1 MNILVLNSGSSS
13 LKYQLINMEN
23 SEALVE
29 GICERIGINGSSVTY
44 KVPVR
49 GIKEK
54 MSLDFPSHKE
64 AISRVLELLQ
74 DEKIGV
80 IKSLE
85 EIEGIGH
92 RVVHGADLFN
102 KSVLVTNEVIEKLK
116 EVSSLAPLHNPA
128 NLLGIEIC
136 QNLMSTKKNVAV
148 FDTAFHQTMPE
159 EAFMYALPYDDYEE
173 LRVRKY
179 GFHGTSH
186 KYVSNI
192 AKNILNREDSKII
205 VCHLGNGSSVS
216 AVKGGKC
223 IDTSMGLTPLEGL
236 MMGTRCG
243 DIDPAAVIYVAKERG
258 LSFEEMDKRMNKES
272 GILGI
277 FGNTSDFRDVKEAYD
292 SGNERAKLTIDM
304 LTYKIK
310 SYVSQYAGI
319 LGGVDALCFTGGIGE
334 NSELVREKVCEGLSF
349 MGIELSLENNNNFR
363 NLANDEGIADI
374 TGVNSKAK
382 VLVIPTNEE
391 LVIAQDTYKLIK

>member
-29 GICERIGINGSSVTY
+29 GICERIGISGSSVTY
-44 KVPVR
+44 KVPGE

-54 MSLDFPSHKE
+54 MSFDFPSHKE
-64 AISRVLELLQ
+64 AISKVLELLQ
-74 DEKIGV
+74 DEKLGV
-80 IKSLE
+80 IKTLE

-92 RVVHGADLFN
+92 RVVHGADLFD
-102 KSVLVTNEVIEKLK
+102 KSVLVTKEVLEKLE
-116 EVSSLAPLHNPA
+116 EVSGLAPLHNPA

-136 QNLMSTKKNVAV
+136 QNLMPTKKNVAV
-148 FDTAFHQTMPE
+148 FDTAFHQTMPS
-159 EAFMYALPYDDYEE
+159 EAYMYGLPYADYEE
-173 LRVRKY
+173 LKVRKY

-192 AKNILNREDSKII
+192 AKDIVAKEDSKII

-216 AVKGGKC
+216 AVKDGKC
-223 IDTSMGLTPLEGL
+223 LDTSMGLTPLEGL

-243 DIDPAAVIYVAKERG
+243 DIDPAAVIYIAKERG
-258 LSFEEMDKRMNKES
+258 LTLEEMDKRMNKES

-292 SGNERAKLTIDM
+292 NGNERAKLTIEM

-319 LGGVDALCFTGGIGE
+319 LGGIDALCFTGGIGE
-334 NSELVREKVCEGLSF
+334 NSELVREKVCEGLGF
-349 MGIELSLENNNNFR
+349 MGLEISKENNNNFR
-363 NLANDEGIADI
+363 SLANEEGIADI

-382 VLVIPTNEE
+382 ILVIPTNEE
-391 LVIAQDTYKLIK
+391 LVIAQDTYKIIK

>member
-13 LKYQLINMEN
+13 LKYQLINMETN
-23 SEALVE
+23 EALVE
-29 GICERIGINGSSVTY
+29 GICERIGNTGSSITY
-44 KVPVR
+44 KVPAKK
-49 GIKEK
+49 IKEK
-54 MSLDFPSHKE
+54 MSFDFPSHKE
-64 AISRVLELLQ
+64 AISKVLELLQ
-74 DEKIGV
+74 DENLGV
-80 IKSLE
+80 IKTLD

-92 RVVHGADLFN
+92 RVVHGADLFD
-102 KSVLVTNEVIEKLK
+102 KSVLVTGEVVEKLK
-116 EVSSLAPLHNPA
+116 EVSGLAPLHNPA

-136 QNLMSTKKNVAV
+136 ENLMPTKKNVAV

-159 EAFMYALPYDDYEE
+159 EAFMYGLPYADYEE
-173 LRVRKY
+173 LKVRKY

-192 AKNILNREDSKII
+192 AKELVGKEDSKII

-216 AVKGGKC
+216 AVKNGKC
-223 IDTSMGLTPLEGL
+223 VDTSMGLTPLEGL

-243 DIDPAAVIYVAKERG
+243 DIDPAAVIYIAKERG
-258 LSFEEMDKRMNKES
+258 LTFEQMDKRMNKES

-277 FGNTSDFRDVKEAYD
+277 FGNTSDFRDVKEAFD
-292 SGNERAKLTIDM
+292 NGNERAKLTIDM

-310 SYVSQYAGI
+310 SYVSQYAGV

-334 NSELVREKVCEGLSF
+334 NSEIVREKVCEGLGF
-349 MGIELSLENNNNFR
+349 MGLEISKENNNNFR
-363 NLANDEGIADI
+363 SLANEEGITDI
-374 TGVNSKAK
+374 TGANSKAK

-391 LVIAQDTYKLIK
+391 LVIAQDTYALIK

>member
-363 NLANDEGIADI
+363 DLANDEGIADI
-374 TGVNSKAK
+374 TGANSKAK